1 MILTRKH
8 TALSLSFLICAATA
22 HAGSTD
28 GLNIAAIGDKSA
40 PGYANSV
47 KQFFI
52 DYTADGIECGDYA
65 LRLENVYTND
75 LPPSLSS
82 ELALGAVRDQAKHKK
97 LGKILTGFRSKALPH
112 GYDGALAYEVR
123 GAQLRL
129 YGISGAAD
137 EKVVIAALPVTDAG
151 NQKKF
156 NLAACKALASLPV
169 LAQP

>member
-1 MILTRKH
+1 MILTRKQ
-8 TALSLSFLICAATA
+8 TALSLSLLICASA
-22 HAGSTD
+22 HAGSPD

-40 PGYANSV
+40 LVYANSV

-65 LRLENVYTND
+65 LRLQNVHTND
-75 LPPSLSS
+75 LPPSLGS
-82 ELALGAVRDQAKHKK
+82 ELALGAVSNQAKHKK

-123 GAQLRL
+123 GGQLRM

-137 EKVVIAALPVTDAG
+137 EKVVVVALPVSEASK
-151 NQKKF
+151 QKKF